1 VWTASEFIEL
11 WSLLVCR
18 LTLSNSRR
26 GGGGGPA
33 RLSLTEWHDTEK
45 HTWLSDDMVEHVDDP
60 LEKVLLG
67 KFHLAYQRG
76 KGSCKMV
83 PVLIPVD
90 IIDALKLLVDV
101 RPNDK
106 VP

>member
-1 VWTASEFIEL
+1 
-11 WSLLVCR
+11 
-18 LTLSNSRR
+18 
-26 GGGGGPA
+26 
-33 RLSLTEWHDTEK
+33 
-45 HTWLSDDMVEHVDDP
+45 MVEHVDDP